1 MRILRAYGRALVCFA
16 LPVTGIMIAVRAL
29 LDALDGDTSDLLEY
43 AVLLTVAYTA
53 VLGTVEYRGTRA
65 IPLGVST
72 SPRQQR
78 EVPVVVGPELPHR
91 IVDALRSLPATVTV
105 VDVPAG
111 RYVGE
116 RGTGWTGWGEDVVV
130 QLTGSPAQA
139 VAVVSS
145 RPSMRWSWRLDFG
158 RGWKAV
164 EHVAR
169 ALSAEPAARLPV
181 ADPAGD

>member
-29 LDALDGDTSDLLEY
+29 LDALDGDSSDLLEY

-53 VLGTVEYRGTRA
+53 VLGTLEYRGTRT
-65 IPLGVST
+65 IPLGEST

-116 RGTGWTGWGEDVVV
+116 RGTGWDGLGADVQV
-130 QLTGSPAQA
+130 QLTGSPEQA

-145 RPSMRWSWRLDFG
+145 RPSVRWAWQLDSG
-158 RGWKAV
+158 RGWRDV

-169 ALSAEPAARLPV
+169 ALASDPAVRPPV
-181 ADPAGD
+181 AGG